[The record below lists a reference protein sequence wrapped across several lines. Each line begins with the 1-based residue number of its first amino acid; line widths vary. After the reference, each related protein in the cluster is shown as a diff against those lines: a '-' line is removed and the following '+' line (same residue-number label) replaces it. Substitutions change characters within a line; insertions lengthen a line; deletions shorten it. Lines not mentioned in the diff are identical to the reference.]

1 MSIPATREAIY
12 WLLCDI
18 NAIVGTAIEAFE
30 AGDMQALRTELKGCA
45 DCVREEIEVL
55 EEETPEIENS
65 QDPRDQAASAPASD

>member
-18 NAIVGTAIEAFE
+18 NAFVSTAIEAFE

-45 DCVREEIEVL
+45 DYVREEIDL
-55 EEETPEIENS
+55 MEEETPEIEDS
-65 QDPRDQAASAPASD
+65 ADPRDPNPSLRV